1 MNEDL
6 DIKIIDEKD
15 DEKDHESEW
24 TFVNT
29 IKVVLILDIIFI
41 NKCVLWF
48 IIIHAKFDFYP
59 IIVFMSNVDNLDKCF
74 LLYRRR
80 YLIA

>member
-15 DEKDHESEW
+15 DEKDQESDW

-41 NKCVLWF
+41 KKCVLWY
-48 IIIHAKFDFYP
+48 IIIHAKFNFYP
-59 IIVFMSNVDNLDKCF
+59 INVFMSNVDNLDKCF
-74 LLYRRR
+74 Y
-80 YLIA
+80 